1 MGQNKP
7 NAWGLYDMYGNVSE
21 WCADRYCPEYY
32 ATSPLEDPMG
42 PESGTL
48 RVHRGGS
55 WRSIASRCRSTTRG
69 WRSRDL
75 GSYDLGFRVA
85 FSSVE

>member
-1 MGQNKP
+1 
-7 NAWGLYDMYGNVSE
+7 
-21 WCADRYCPEYY
+21 
-32 ATSPLEDPMG
+32 MG

-55 WRSIASRCRSTTRG
+55 WRSIASRCRSATRG